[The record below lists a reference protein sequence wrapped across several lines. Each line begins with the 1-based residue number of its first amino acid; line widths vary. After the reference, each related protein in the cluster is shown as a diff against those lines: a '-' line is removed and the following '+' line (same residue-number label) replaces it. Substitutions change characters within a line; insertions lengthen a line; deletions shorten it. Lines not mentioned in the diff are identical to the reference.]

1 MEHPGEVWQELDYNG
16 TRLGGIVSNNL
27 DLSKI
32 KLFVG
37 VAMMLYRY
45 RNGEVEFL
53 FQHRSKF
60 LRGNPDK
67 WDVSAGGHIN
77 LNEEEVVAMRREA
90 WEEIGAEIDVNEL
103 EIAAFY
109 RRQHDTMVC
118 LYFYDWGERKDEF
131 RFNDQEVEEVKWV
144 KYTELEEFLPNLK
157 TAVREDEVFMHY
169 MATWNA
175 RILEKYGDL

>member
-16 TRLGGIVSNNL
+16 TRLGGIVP
-27 DLSKI
+27 DEFELSEV
-32 KLFVG
+32 KLFAG

-53 FQHRSKF
+53 FQHRSK
-60 LRGNPDK
+60 LLKGNPDM
-67 WDVSAGGHIN
+67 WDVSAGGHVN
-77 LNEEEVVAMRREA
+77 LGEEEVEAMKREA
-90 WEEIGAEIDVNEL
+90 WEEIGVKIDANEL

-109 RRQHDTMVC
+109 RRQHDVMVC
-118 LYFYDWGERKDEF
+118 LYFCDWGEREDEF

-157 TAVREDEVFMHY
+157 TSVREDEIFRHY
-169 MATWNA
+169 LAKWNA
-175 RILEKYGDL
+175 KVLEKYGN